1 MKTETGFGVM
11 LPQNKACLEPLAA
24 GGGKEGFSPGDFRV
38 FVPEDNFMLYF
49 STPE

>member
-24 GGGKEGFSPGDFRV
+24 GGGKEAFSLGDFRV
-38 FVPEDNFMLYF
+38 LVPEDNFMYF
-49 STPE
+49 WTPE